1 MSLYAIGDL
10 HLSLTADNPM
20 DIFGEWEG
28 YVDKLRQGLS
38 VVGPDDTTVLLGD
51 LSWGIDLQ
59 EAKEDFRF
67 ISQIPGRKIIL
78 KGNHDYW
85 WTTAKKMNAFF
96 EENGFENIEILH
108 NNCLFY
114 EDIALCGTRGWFY
127 ELDSKGDN
135 SKVYNREIMRLE
147 TSLKAAGDREKICF
161 FHYPPKYRNYS
172 CPDIL
177 RLMVK
182 YGVSACYYGHLHA
195 ESRRLAVEGMSD
207 TIDYHLVSADHVGFK
222 PVRIK

>member
-10 HLSLTADNPM
+10 HLSFTADNPM
-20 DIFGEWEG
+20 DIFGDWEG
-28 YVDKLRQGLS
+28 YVNRLREGFS
-38 VVGPDDTTVLLGD
+38 VVTDDDTTVLLGD
-51 LSWGIDLQ
+51 LSWGIDLN

-67 ISQIPGRKIIL
+67 ISQIPGRKIII

-85 WTTAKKMNAFF
+85 WSTAKKMNAFF

-108 NNCLFY
+108 NNCLYY

-127 ELDSKGDN
+127 ELDGKGDN

-147 TSLKAAGDREKICF
+147 TSLKAAGDSEKICF

-182 YGVSACYYGHLHA
+182 YDVKSCYYGHLHA
-195 ESRRLAVEGMSD
+195 ESRRLAIEGLSD
-207 TIDYHLVSADHVGFK
+207 TIDFHLVSADHVGFK
-222 PVRIK
+222 PVKIK